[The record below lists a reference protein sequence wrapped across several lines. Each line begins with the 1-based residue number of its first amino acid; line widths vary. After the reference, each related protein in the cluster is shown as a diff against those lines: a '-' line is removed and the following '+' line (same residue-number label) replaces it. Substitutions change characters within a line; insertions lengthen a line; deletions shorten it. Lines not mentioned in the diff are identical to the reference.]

1 MSTTTT
7 TATVPTSPRRY
18 DLPLILVTFALV
30 AFGLLMVYSASAYD
44 AAADYA
50 DPLHFVARQ
59 SFAASVGLVALVVA
73 ARTPYRRLKKLAPAL
88 YGVAVAGLCLVW
100 VPGLGHAANG
110 AHRWFGVAGINFQP
124 AELAKLVILIG
135 LAAWLQRNRA
145 DIHDPRVL
153 GMAFAGLLP
162 PLALILIQ
170 PDFGSTLIICM
181 LVGVMV
187 FLAGLRWSWILTLAT
202 LGIGALAVI
211 MVAEPYRRDRLTAFM
226 DPFSHCA
233 DESYQVCQSL
243 VALHNGGLLGQGSGA
258 SQAKLAFLPEPHND
272 FIAAVV
278 GEEYG
283 LIGLLA
289 VILAFAFF
297 AWRGFG
303 IARRAP
309 DGFGSLLAGTLTTMI
324 VGQACLNLGV
334 VMSVI
339 PPKGLVLPFL
349 SYGSSAMEVNLVAV
363 GILLSISAEAVAPAR
378 APATAPAGVPA

>member
-7 TATVPTSPRRY
+7 LPAAPRRY
-18 DLPLILVTFALV
+18 DVPLILLTFALV

-44 AAADYA
+44 AAADYK
-50 DPLHFVARQ
+50 DPLHFVVRQ
-59 SFAASVGLVALVVA
+59 GFAVGLGVVALVLA
-73 ARTPYRRLKKLAPAL
+73 ARTPYRRLKKHAPLL

-110 AHRWFGVAGINFQP
+110 AHRWFGVAGFNFQP

-135 LAAWLQRNRA
+135 LAAWLHRNRV

-153 GMAFAGLLP
+153 GMAGAGLLP
-162 PLALILIQ
+162 PLALILLQ

-187 FLAGLRWSWILTLAT
+187 FLAGLRWSWIATLAT
-202 LGIGALAVI
+202 VGISGLAVI
-211 MVAEPYRRDRLTAFM
+211 MVAEPYRRDRLTAFL
-226 DPFSHCA
+226 DPFAHCS

-243 VALHNGGLLGQGSGA
+243 VALHNGGWFGQGVGA

-283 LIGLLA
+283 LAGLVAL
-289 VILAFAFF
+289 ILAFGFF
-297 AWRGFG
+297 AWRGFT
-303 IARRAP
+303 IAKRAP
-309 DGFGSLLAGTLTTMI
+309 DGFGALLAATLTVMI

-334 VMSVI
+334 VMSVV

-349 SYGSSAMEVNLVAV
+349 SYGSSAMEVNLAAV
-363 GILLSISAEAVAPAR
+363 GILLSISAEAVQT
-378 APATAPAGVPA
+378 ATAPQPSGVPA

>member
-1 MSTTTT
+1 MT
-7 TATVPTSPRRY
+7 TATAPVAPLRRY
-18 DLPLILVTFALV
+18 DVPLILITFALV

-44 AAADYA
+44 AAADYE
-50 DPLHFVARQ
+50 DPLHFVVRQ
-59 SFAASVGLVALVVA
+59 GFAAGLGLVALVVL
-73 ARTPYRRLKKLAPAL
+73 ARTPYRRLKKHAPLL

-110 AHRWFGVAGINFQP
+110 AHRWFGVAGVNFQP

-153 GMAFAGLLP
+153 GMAFAGLIP

-170 PDFGSTLIICM
+170 PDFGSTLIICV

-187 FLAGLRWSWILTLAT
+187 FLAGLRWSWIATLAT
-202 LGIGALAVI
+202 LAVSGLAVI
-211 MVAEPYRRDRLTAFM
+211 MVAEPYRRDRLTAFL
-226 DPFSHCA
+226 DPFAHCS

-243 VALHNGGLLGQGSGA
+243 VALHNGGLFGQGVGA

-283 LIGLLA
+283 LVGVVAMLLA
-289 VILAFAFF
+289 FGFF

-334 VMSVI
+334 VLSVV

-349 SYGSSAMEVNLVAV
+349 SYGSSAMEVNLAAV
-363 GILLSISAEAVAPAR
+363 GILLSISAEAIRPA
-378 APATAPAGVPA
+378 ATTVPSGVPA

>member
-1 MSTTTT
+1 MT
-7 TATVPTSPRRY
+7 TATAPATPLRRY
-18 DLPLILVTFALV
+18 DVPLILVTFAMV

-44 AAADYA
+44 AAADYE
-50 DPLHFVARQ
+50 DPLHFVVRQ
-59 SFAASVGLVALVVA
+59 GFAAGLGVVALVVL
-73 ARTPYRRLKKLAPAL
+73 ARTPYRRLKKHAPLL

-153 GMAFAGLLP
+153 GMAFAGLVP
-162 PLALILIQ
+162 PLALTLIQ
-170 PDFGSTLIICM
+170 PDFGSTLIICT

-187 FLAGLRWSWILTLAT
+187 FLAGLRWSWIATLAT
-202 LGIGALAVI
+202 LAVSALAVI
-211 MVAEPYRRDRLTAFM
+211 MVAEPYRRDRLTAFL
-226 DPFSHCA
+226 DPFAHCA

-243 VALHNGGLLGQGSGA
+243 VALHNGGLFGQGVGA

-283 LIGLLA
+283 LVGVVAMLLA
-289 VILAFAFF
+289 FGFF

-334 VMSVI
+334 VLSVV

-349 SYGSSAMEVNLVAV
+349 SYGSSAMEVNLAAV
-363 GILLSISAEAVAPAR
+363 GILLSISAEAIQPA
-378 APATAPAGVPA
+378 ATAVPSGVPA